1 MNNICHCCIAVAMR
15 AGKLDN
21 LVASFS
27 TRSLNQ
33 ITTSTAPASVGS
45 ERPQRKRKRTEE
57 EHPFQQ
63 IEDEE
68 ALQSEHLTS

>member
-1 MNNICHCCIAVAMR
+1 MR

-45 ERPQRKRKRTEE
+45 ERPQR
-57 EHPFQQ
+57 Q